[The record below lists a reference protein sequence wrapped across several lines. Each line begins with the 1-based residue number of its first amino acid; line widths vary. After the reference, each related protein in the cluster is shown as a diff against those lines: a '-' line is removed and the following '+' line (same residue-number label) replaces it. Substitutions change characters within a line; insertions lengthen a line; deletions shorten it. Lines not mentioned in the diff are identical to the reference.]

1 MPALFISKDSIKDID
16 ISKYKSITLLVGTND
31 LGPKWVWLKYKIFKR
46 NPANADVDFVAP
58 DYRKAPAEYIANEY
72 KLLIEEIQRRNTSI
86 KVIVSAILPRLF
98 DFGSNKGYWSKVNSE
113 IKDMWYI
120 LVCTYSCR

>member
-1 MPALFISKDSIKDID
+1 M
-16 ISKYKSITLLVGTND
+16 
-31 LGPKWVWLKYKIFKR
+31 
-46 NPANADVDFVAP
+46 DFVAP
-58 DYRKAPAEYIANEY
+58 DYRKAPAEYIAHEY

-113 IKDMWYI
+113 IKDMCDVGEGCYYI
-120 LVCTYSCR
+120 NSYTAIM